1 MKKIFQNIFFL
12 GSSDL
17 ISRFLSFLSII
28 FLARNFGPEGMGLL
42 AASLSFLT
50 IGNVL
55 SELGLPIWGTK
66 IISRL
71 NKNSKDLLKKIFKIR
86 FSLSVIIYIIFIIV
100 LKIYFFQS
108 KLYLLSLIYLFA
120 LIPTSFLTEW
130 VFQGLQNFK
139 IISKGRILASTSY
152 FLFIILFINEKS
164 ELTLIPI
171 AWIVSI
177 LIQVVYLGIINF
189 KSLKIKQEKIT
200 YSNFEILKKAL
211 PLGLST
217 IIAQIIIQFPPI
229 YLGYFNSYE
238 GGLFNI
244 AFRVIILLLIIN
256 RIIYSLF
263 FPTITRLI
271 HTDKIMF
278 ETYFN
283 IILKCTVFFSI
294 IIGIFG
300 IQIPNS
306 FFSFIFG
313 VDFKSSANIF
323 QILCYYFIFSLI
335 NSIFTYTLIGLD
347 NEKSYLRSLIIGGL
361 GFIFFFLFMNLNLA
375 IKLSFSLVFFQFISL
390 LIMLIQLIKKVKFD
404 FFRSIALPFILL
416 FIFSY
421 FQFAFDSNHYNYLL
435 FIKLIVFPLIL
446 FFIINISKKDRVF
459 LINNIK

>member
-71 NKNSKDLLKKIFKIR
+71 NKNSKDLLIKIFKIR
-86 FSLSVIIYIIFIIV
+86 FSLSIIIYIIFVII

-139 IISKGRILASTSY
+139 IISKGRILASTTY
-152 FLFIILFINEKS
+152 FFLIILFINEKS

-177 LIQVVYLGIINF
+177 LIQVLYLGIKNF
-189 KSLKIKQEKIT
+189 KSLKIKQEKIA
-200 YSNFEILKKAL
+200 YSDFEILKKAL

-217 IIAQIIIQFPPI
+217 IIAQVIIQFPPI

-300 IQIPNS
+300 IQIPSS

-335 NSIFTYTLIGLD
+335 NSILTYTLIGLD
-347 NEKSYLRSLIIGGL
+347 NEKTYLRSLIIGGL
-361 GFIFFFLFMNLNLA
+361 GFIFFFLFVDIDLA
-375 IKLSFSLVFFQFISL
+375 IKSSFSLVVFQFISL
-390 LIMLIQLIKKVKFD
+390 LIMLIQLIKKIKFN
-404 FFRSIALPFILL
+404 FFRSITLPFILL

-421 FQFAFDSNHYNYLL
+421 FQFAFDSNHSNYLL
-435 FIKLIVFPLIL
+435 FIKLIFFPLIL

>member
-189 KSLKIKQEKIT
+189 KSLKIKQEKIA

-446 FFIINISKKDRVF
+446 FLIINISKKDRVF

>member
-283 IILKCTVFFSI
+283 IILKCTVFF
-294 IIGIFG
+294 
-300 IQIPNS
+300 
-306 FFSFIFG
+306 
-313 VDFKSSANIF
+313 
-323 QILCYYFIFSLI
+323 
-335 NSIFTYTLIGLD
+335 
-347 NEKSYLRSLIIGGL
+347 
-361 GFIFFFLFMNLNLA
+361 
-375 IKLSFSLVFFQFISL
+375 
-390 LIMLIQLIKKVKFD
+390 
-404 FFRSIALPFILL
+404 
-416 FIFSY
+416 
-421 FQFAFDSNHYNYLL
+421 
-435 FIKLIVFPLIL
+435 
-446 FFIINISKKDRVF
+446 
-459 LINNIK
+459 

>member
-189 KSLKIKQEKIT
+189 KSLKIKQEKIA

-361 GFIFFFLFMNLNLA
+361 GFIFFFLFINLNLA

>member
-189 KSLKIKQEKIT
+189 KSLKIKQEKIA